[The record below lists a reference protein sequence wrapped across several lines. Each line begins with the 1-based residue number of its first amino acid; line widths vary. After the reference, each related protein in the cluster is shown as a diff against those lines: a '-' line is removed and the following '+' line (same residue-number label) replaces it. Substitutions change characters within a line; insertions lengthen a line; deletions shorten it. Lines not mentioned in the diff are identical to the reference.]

1 MRLATHAVEV
11 DEVEVGRHAEQ
22 YVSWDL
28 DTNLAERGVF
38 WRLPVYVLGHEEQ
51 ATDLTVYR
59 WRRVAAVVFLVDLH
73 DAILGGCQDFVEVWF
88 PAIAV
93 DPDAGRDV
101 AATAPADS
109 HIIKTPKIVERQ
121 LCCHCTK
128 NKKTV

>member
-1 MRLATHAVEV
+1 VVLVVVQSQEFFSTVAICQRFLLRHHKRDVMRLATHAVEV

-59 WRRVAAVVFLVDLH
+59 
-73 DAILGGCQDFVEVWF
+73 
-88 PAIAV
+88 
-93 DPDAGRDV
+93 
-101 AATAPADS
+101 
-109 HIIKTPKIVERQ
+109 
-121 LCCHCTK
+121 
-128 NKKTV
+128 